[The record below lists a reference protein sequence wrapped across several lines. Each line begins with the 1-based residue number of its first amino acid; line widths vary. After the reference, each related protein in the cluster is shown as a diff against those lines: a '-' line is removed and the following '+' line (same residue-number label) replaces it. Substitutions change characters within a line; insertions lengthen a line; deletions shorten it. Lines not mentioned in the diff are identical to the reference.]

1 MPPKVEEQRIKILA
15 NLPVF
20 RDLTEKELTR
30 IAKICSEKFFRA
42 GEVIF
47 RDCSPGTDMYIV
59 LSGKVAIKLESIT
72 PSCEIGLTTVNPGEV
87 FGEFSLLDQEPRSA
101 TATAI
106 EDTQTLVV
114 NGERMWQLF
123 EEQSHIGFI
132 VLRNLVNTI
141 CAKIRRTN
149 KKLLNLIRVK
159 LYE

>member
-1 MPPKVEEQRIKILA
+1 MPNSVEEQRVKILA

-20 RDLTEKELTR
+20 SNLTKPELYRIAEICTEK
-30 IAKICSEKFFRA
+30 IFRA

-47 RDCSPGTDMYIV
+47 LDSSPGTDMYVV

-72 PSCEIGLTTVNPGEV
+72 PSCEIGLSTVTPGEV
-87 FGEFSLLDQEPRSA
+87 FGEFSLLDHEPRSA

-106 EDTQTLVV
+106 EDTHTLVV
-114 NGERMWQLF
+114 NGEQMRQLF
-123 EEQSHIGFI
+123 EEQSHIGFV

-149 KKLLNLIRVK
+149 KKLLNLIRAK